1 MYLSK
6 IEFVFCTSSSYNCI
20 GFWLNVIMQTMMRRR
35 GYLFRFAWPFF
46 LALFVCGCVGKM
58 PDDDVALIK
67 VLLARLERG
76 IDQKSTA
83 VLDSIT
89 LDKKLNLASRLLDS
103 LSSGGK
109 LQSARII
116 SKMFVVVKDSAEVR
130 LKLGLSIKSGHIA
143 EGQEPGQVEKPLNL
157 WLTKK
162 RGRWKINGFSTASIG
177 E

>member
-1 MYLSK
+1 
-6 IEFVFCTSSSYNCI
+6 
-20 GFWLNVIMQTMMRRR
+20 
-35 GYLFRFAWPFF
+35 
-46 LALFVCGCVGKM
+46 M

-67 VLLARLERG
+67 VLLGKLERG

-89 LDKKLNLASRLLDS
+89 IDKKLNLASRLLDS
-103 LSSGGK
+103 LSSGIK
-109 LQSARII
+109 FENARIT
-116 SKMFVVVKDSAEVR
+116 SKMFVVLKDSAEVW
-130 LKLGLSIKSGHIA
+130 LKLGLSIESGHIA

-162 RGRWKINGFSTASIG
+162 RGRWKINGFSMASAS